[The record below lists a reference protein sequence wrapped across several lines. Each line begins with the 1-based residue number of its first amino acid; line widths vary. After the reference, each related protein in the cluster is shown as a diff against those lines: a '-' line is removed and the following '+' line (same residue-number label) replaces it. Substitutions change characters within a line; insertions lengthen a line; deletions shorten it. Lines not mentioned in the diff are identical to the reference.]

1 MAISNSKFG
10 KLLCIHIDN
19 KLKTEPHVRSQ
30 CKKASQILSA
40 FVRIAH
46 SLKYEQR
53 KLLLNT
59 FVTSQYSDVSVVWMS
74 HNRKSNNHIN
84 RIHER
89 ALRIAYQAHIS
100 TIDERL
106 AKDGFFK
113 IQSRSLQKLCI
124 EISKVK
130 MKLAL

>member
-53 KLLLNT
+53 KLLNT

-89 ALRIAYQAHIS
+89 ALRIVYQAHIS

-106 AKDGFFK
+106 AKDSFFK